1 MLQLDLTPNKIFA
14 LLDSEDDPQ
23 IPCYFPLGMQNG
35 QIPNASITASSN
47 FGSAYRGRLYT
58 VEENGKPGA
67 WVATFADPGQWLQV
81 RMMA

>member
-1 MLQLDLTPNKIFA
+1 
-14 LLDSEDDPQ
+14 
-23 IPCYFPLGMQNG
+23 MQNG

-47 FGSAYRGRLYT
+47 FGSAYRARLYT

-81 RMMA
+81 RMIT